1 MSSWSSESQIRKVFQ
16 GSETETSDL
25 LILSLASVCLPEGCG
40 PLQIMIYLVTRVL
53 KKFLWD
59 FAGTFL
65 VMEVRKQMHISL
77 KPEAACK
84 PQMWTSGLWCEIW
97 GLNVLFRRQQSQGLP
112 LLSYY
117 RCCVVH
123 IFIKHRLFKVLLL
136 YSLQMPQI
144 HSAY

>member
-1 MSSWSSESQIRKVFQ
+1 
-16 GSETETSDL
+16 
-25 LILSLASVCLPEGCG
+25 
-40 PLQIMIYLVTRVL
+40 MIYLVTRVL

-77 KPEAACK
+77 KPKAACK

-123 IFIKHRLFKVLLL
+123 IFIKYRLLRYCCCIAYRCLKYTRHISSSCSCNKNKCKLKNL
-136 YSLQMPQI
+136 YI
-144 HSAY
+144 KK